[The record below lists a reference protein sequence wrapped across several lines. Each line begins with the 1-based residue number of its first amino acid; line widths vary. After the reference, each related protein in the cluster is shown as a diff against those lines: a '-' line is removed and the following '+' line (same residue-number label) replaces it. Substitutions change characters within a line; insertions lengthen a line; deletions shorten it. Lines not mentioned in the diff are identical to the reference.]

1 MCVGRGGGELTSYS
15 KWGSENTFCQQLFI
29 IFKKEGG
36 GQPPHSPSPSAGP
49 AFTSVSF
56 ESKILDFVKFV
67 YLNLKVNYSS
77 RMRGIKKGKIL

>member
-1 MCVGRGGGELTSYS
+1 MCVWGGGGGKLTSDS
-15 KWGSENTFCQQLFI
+15 KWGSENTFCQ
-29 IFKKEGG
+29 
-36 GQPPHSPSPSAGP
+36 GP

-77 RMRGIKKGKIL
+77 RMRGIKKGEIL